1 MLKNTFCH
9 VPGIGLVKEKRI
21 WDSGIH
27 SWEDLRTTDGYGSPG
42 HRTKHLAQLIDR
54 SFEELEKNNPKF
66 FAELLPSNQQ
76 WRMFPSFRSSLAYLD
91 IETTGLGFG
100 ESITTIALYDGRSL
114 FHYVNGHNLD
124 DFKRRIR
131 EYEVLVTYNGK
142 CFDVPFIEQ
151 YFAVELN
158 HAHIDLR
165 YLLGSLGYSGGLKGC
180 EKKLGISRGELE
192 GIDGFFAVLLWDD
205 YKRNQNDRALET
217 LLAYNIEDVLNLE
230 KLLTIAYNMKLMD
243 TPFCRS
249 HLLESPPDRVNP
261 FRADARTV
269 RRITARLG
277 EIY

>member
-27 SWEDLRTTDGYGSPG
+27 SWEDLRTTDGYGSLG

-54 SFEELEKNNPKF
+54 SFEELEKNNPQF

-124 DFKRRIR
+124 DFKSRIR
-131 EYEVLVTYNGK
+131 EYDVLVTYNGK

-165 YLLGSLGYSGGLKGC
+165 HLLGSLGYSGGLKGC
-180 EKKLGISRGELE
+180 EQIELNCE
-192 GIDGFFAVLLWDD
+192 ACH
-205 YKRNQNDRALET
+205 
-217 LLAYNIEDVLNLE
+217 IEDVLNLE